1 MVKKKGPDKA
11 EERLE
16 VVEEALSKSE
26 RFIEHNQ
33 KTITTVVVVIVVIVL
48 AYFGVSRYYFQPR
61 QQQANEQMFMA
72 EKYFESDSLN
82 KALYGDGNFMG
93 FLDIID
99 EYGMTKAANLA
110 RYYTGIIYLKQGDYE
125 EAIANLKKFKS
136 RDNIV
141 KPMAL
146 GAMGDAYL
154 ELNQHD
160 NAIKQYLAAARAS
173 SNDLTAPLYLFRA
186 AQVYEMQDNYRK
198 ALELYEQIKKD
209 YYTSNEGRLM
219 DKYITRAKSKINK

>member
-48 AYFGVSRYYFQPR
+48 AYFGISRYYFQPR

-186 AQVYEMQDNYRK
+186 AQVYEMQDNYGK